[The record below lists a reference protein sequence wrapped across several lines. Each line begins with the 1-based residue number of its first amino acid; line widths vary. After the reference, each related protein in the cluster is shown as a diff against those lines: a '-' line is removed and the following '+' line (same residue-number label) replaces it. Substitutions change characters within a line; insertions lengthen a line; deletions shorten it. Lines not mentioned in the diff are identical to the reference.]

1 MDQKEIKIA
10 DTRADIQAEEK
21 LSLLETF
28 DLQNERPQLVHI
40 QTGEFSAVCP
50 GTGLPDIGLLDI
62 YYVPNVK
69 CVELKSLKYYLFS
82 YRDDAIFQEPATDLI
97 FGHLLKTLEPRY
109 LKIILKYNTRGGFDT
124 TCFAEYGDPDAY
136 KLDAAGAGLAS
147 LD

>member
-1 MDQKEIKIA
+1 MAQKEIKIA
-10 DTRADIQAEEK
+10 DTRAEINAAEK
-21 LSLLETF
+21 INLLETF

-82 YRDDAIFQEPATDLI
+82 YRDDAIFQEPVTDLI
-97 FGHLLKTLEPRY
+97 FGHLLNVLEPRY

-124 TCFAEYGDPDAY
+124 TCFAEFGEANAY
-136 KLDAAGAGLAS
+136 KLDAKGAGMTS